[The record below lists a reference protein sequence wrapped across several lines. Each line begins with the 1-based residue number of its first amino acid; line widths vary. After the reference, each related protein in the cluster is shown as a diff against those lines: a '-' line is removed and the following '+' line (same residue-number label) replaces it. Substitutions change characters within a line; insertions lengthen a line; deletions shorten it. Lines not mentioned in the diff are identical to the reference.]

1 MNPATANPGTS
12 PDPNLGARGPRLS
25 VVTGAGLLLAI
36 FGTPLL
42 LWLLRLGL
50 GEADSL
56 PSYLAR
62 DLGVFAL
69 AGILLV
75 LIRRGERLPY
85 SSIGWRTDRLGRSA
99 IWGLIG
105 LVLSIVAI
113 AACFGVAQLME
124 WKVGQQEPPK
134 FVPPLWAM
142 TITVLRAGLTEEL
155 FYRGYALERLSTL
168 TGSTW
173 IAAVPTI
180 TLFGLFHSSQGPAG
194 ILIAAVVATIFT
206 VLYLR
211 RRDLPAV
218 MLTHVAIDLIPNVL
232 LPLLGVAVDD

>member
-12 PDPNLGARGPRLS
+12 PDPNPGASGPGLS
-25 VVTGAGLLLAI
+25 AATGAGLVLAV
-36 FGTPLL
+36 FGTPLV
-42 LWLLRLGL
+42 LWLFRQGL

-56 PSYLAR
+56 LSYLAR
-62 DLGVFAL
+62 DLSVFAL

-75 LIRRGERLPY
+75 LIRKGEKLPY
-85 SSIGWRTDRLGRSA
+85 SSVGWRTDRLDRSA
-99 IWGLIG
+99 LWGLIG
-105 LVLSIVAI
+105 LVLSIAGI

-155 FYRGYALERLSTL
+155 FYRGYALERLRTL

-180 TLFGLFHSSQGPAG
+180 TLFALFHSSQGPAG

-206 VLYLR
+206 VVYLR

-218 MLTHVAIDLIPNVL
+218 MLAHIAVDLIPNVL
-232 LPLLGVAVDD
+232 LPLLGVVDG